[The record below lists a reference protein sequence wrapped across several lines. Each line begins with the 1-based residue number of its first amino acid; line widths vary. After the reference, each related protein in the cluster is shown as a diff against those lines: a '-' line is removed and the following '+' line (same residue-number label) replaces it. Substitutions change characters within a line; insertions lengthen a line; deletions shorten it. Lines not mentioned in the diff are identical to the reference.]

1 MQNAKNFQLV
11 LLNFIKTL
19 NLKGVQPRIDYFE
32 SDIDDIVLNALS
44 GGTVNQEYMDG
55 TRDISLPFEIAIKS
69 KINQKANTI
78 AWLISDELS
87 SLDID
92 LSSTD
97 NSYIFLNLK
106 VDKPAINGKDEQ
118 GYYIY
123 TVQLIAKLRILKEK
137 KINGDE
143 ERS

>member
-11 LLNFIKTL
+11 LLGFLNGL
-19 NLKGVQPRIDYFE
+19 NLQGIKARIDFFE
-32 SDIDDIVLNALS
+32 SDVDDVVINALS

-69 KINQKANTI
+69 KINQKANAI
-78 AWLISDELS
+78 AWLISNELS

-106 VDKPAINGKDEQ
+106 VDKPAINGRDEQ
-118 GYYIY
+118 EYYIY
-123 TVQLIAKLRILKEK
+123 TVQLIAKLRIIKET
-137 KINGDE
+137 KIDGDE